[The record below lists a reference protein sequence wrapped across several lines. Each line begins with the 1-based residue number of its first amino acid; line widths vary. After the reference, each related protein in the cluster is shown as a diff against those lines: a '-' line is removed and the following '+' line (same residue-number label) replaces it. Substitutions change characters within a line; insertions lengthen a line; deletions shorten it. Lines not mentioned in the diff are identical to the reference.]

1 MFSATVLNSVKFFT
15 FEVIPIPRTLEAEE
29 VRGVILG
36 TIFLGKMLFKD
47 VNLSDIA
54 CLLT

>member
-1 MFSATVLNSVKFFT
+1 MFSAKVLNSVKFFT
-15 FEVIPIPRTLEAEE
+15 LEVIPIPRTLEAEE

-36 TIFLGKMLFKD
+36 IMFLGRIPFND